1 MTAVAG
7 VSALRRSRRGVRL
20 RTVHLG
26 DAERLAAL
34 YTENREYLRPWEPER
49 DDAYFTVDGQ
59 RDNLRALVEA
69 YAAEEMWPGVIL
81 VDGEIAGRITLN
93 NILRGPLQSCF
104 VGYWVARAHAGRGVA
119 TEALRQ
125 ALDVAFGPLRLH
137 RVEAFTRVDNL
148 ASQRVLERN
157 GFTRVGTARRHIH
170 LDGRWHD
177 EHLFERLAPWDD
189 GVTLTP

>member
-69 YAAEEMWPGVIL
+69 YAAEEI
-81 VDGEIAGRITLN
+81 
-93 NILRGPLQSCF
+93 
-104 VGYWVARAHAGRGVA
+104 Y
-119 TEALRQ
+119 
-125 ALDVAFGPLRLH
+125 
-137 RVEAFTRVDNL
+137 
-148 ASQRVLERN
+148 
-157 GFTRVGTARRHIH
+157 
-170 LDGRWHD
+170 
-177 EHLFERLAPWDD
+177 
-189 GVTLTP
+189 